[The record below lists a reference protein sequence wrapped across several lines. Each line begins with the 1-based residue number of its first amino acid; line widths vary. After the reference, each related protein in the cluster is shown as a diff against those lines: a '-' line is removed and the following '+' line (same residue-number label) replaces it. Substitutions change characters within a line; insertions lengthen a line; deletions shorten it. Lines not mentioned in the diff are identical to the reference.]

1 MKAPILLV
9 MAACLGFAMT
19 ANAQNVQGGVAV
31 DEGFYI
37 GGGVG
42 ATDLRVKSPEFDSVS
57 LAETGFKIIGGYRF
71 NPFFSVEAAF
81 FNPGKFSESDDGVN
95 VTLRAHTIQAFA
107 VGRFPI
113 GGPISGFGKAGITHW
128 TADLTGTA
136 EGATGTLTDGSID
149 FTFAIGIEGQ
159 INDQLSAALQAE
171 QTTIDASVDDIPVEW
186 RLRLVSAS
194 ILYRF

>member
-71 NPFFSVEAAF
+71 NPFLLGRSRLLQPREVQRERRRRECHA
-81 FNPGKFSESDDGVN
+81 P
-95 VTLRAHTIQAFA
+95 RA
-107 VGRFPI
+107 
-113 GGPISGFGKAGITHW
+113 
-128 TADLTGTA
+128 
-136 EGATGTLTDGSID
+136 
-149 FTFAIGIEGQ
+149 
-159 INDQLSAALQAE
+159 
-171 QTTIDASVDDIPVEW
+171 
-186 RLRLVSAS
+186 
-194 ILYRF
+194 